1 MVLLVF
7 FSFSFSPFP
16 ENNSKVLVNEDYSED
31 SLDTKWLRSFSRLTK
46 RNLRDLNF
54 VITGIQDQQDSTWKV
69 AASTGPNETIIVDG
83 EKRGATEVVVLLA
96 TQWTAREPRWAAASI
111 EIVKQRQKVWLETTR
126 VQDFSLLLERY
137 WFSSLL
143 ISFARYHSFVSKKA
157 TRERERA
164 LLTFRNISLV
174 SIRHPLSNTRSRLL
188 PLISKGIRYL
198 FSARQRRN
206 LWVARFI
213 SLWKGIS
220 PLNDF
225 IVLHSFSSPF
235 LELPLLKY
243 SLQFLQNEF
252 FFGYFLPKY
261 LVSMMLYFAN
271 ENIQIL

>member
-1 MVLLVF
+1 MTGNHSRPRFFAFVGTLLVF
-7 FSFSFSPFP
+7 L
-16 ENNSKVLVNEDYSED
+16 LVN
-31 SLDTKWLRSFSRLTK
+31 LICALPLFC
-46 RNLRDLNF
+46 F
-54 VITGIQDQQDSTWKV
+54 
-69 AASTGPNETIIVDG
+69 
-83 EKRGATEVVVLLA
+83 EKSYE
-96 TQWTAREPRWAAASI
+96 
-111 EIVKQRQKVWLETTR
+111 
-126 VQDFSLLLERY
+126 
-137 WFSSLL
+137 
-143 ISFARYHSFVSKKA
+143 
-157 TRERERA
+157 RERERA

-174 SIRHPLSNTRSRLL
+174 SIRHLLSNTRSRLL

>member
-1 MVLLVF
+1 MLLVF

-157 TRERERA
+157 TRERERE
-164 LLTFRNISLV
+164 LFLPFEISL
-174 SIRHPLSNTRSRLL
+174 L
-188 PLISKGIRYL
+188 YL
-198 FSARQRRN
+198 FATFYRTPGLGYYHLYRREFDICSRPGRDEIYGWRDLSA
-206 LWVARFI
+206 FE
-213 SLWKGIS
+213 K
-220 PLNDF
+220 
-225 IVLHSFSSPF
+225 
-235 LELPLLKY
+235 EYLP
-243 SLQFLQNEF
+243 
-252 FFGYFLPKY
+252 
-261 LVSMMLYFAN
+261 
-271 ENIQIL
+271 

>member
-1 MVLLVF
+1 MTGNHSRPRFFAFVGTLLVF
-7 FSFSFSPFP
+7 L
-16 ENNSKVLVNEDYSED
+16 LVN
-31 SLDTKWLRSFSRLTK
+31 LICALPLFC
-46 RNLRDLNF
+46 F
-54 VITGIQDQQDSTWKV
+54 
-69 AASTGPNETIIVDG
+69 
-83 EKRGATEVVVLLA
+83 EKSYE
-96 TQWTAREPRWAAASI
+96 
-111 EIVKQRQKVWLETTR
+111 
-126 VQDFSLLLERY
+126 
-137 WFSSLL
+137 
-143 ISFARYHSFVSKKA
+143 
-157 TRERERA
+157 RERE
-164 LLTFRNISLV
+164 LFLPFEISLLY

-235 LELPLLKY
+235 LKLPLLKY